1 MYHYEKS
8 TKRSG
13 RCGPRGLHAIF
24 GHGGRHRWGGSR
36 GQHGEGGGRRR
47 VFDAGELRLV
57 LLKLIADQPRHG
69 YDLIREIEALSGGS
83 YAPSPGVV
91 YPTLTLLQDMGL
103 IDEAPAEGARK
114 LFAITE
120 AGTAHLAEQSE
131 AVAAAMAKLAAMSE
145 RSERTDGMQVRRA
158 MGNLR
163 EALQIRLSREDV
175 TMETLHAV
183 TALIDEAAQKIERL

>member
-1 MYHYEKS
+1 MFMYGKTH
-8 TKRSG
+8 G
-13 RCGPRGLHAIF
+13 CGPRGFYAIW
-24 GHGGRHRWGGSR
+24 GHGGRHRWGGR
-36 GQHGEGGGRRR
+36 GTRGEGGGRRR
-47 VFDAGELRLV
+47 VFDSGELRLV
-57 LLKLIADQPRHG
+57 LLKLIADIPRHG

-103 IDEAPAEGARK
+103 IDEAPPKIPPEGARK
-114 LFAITE
+114 LFAISE
-120 AGTAHLAEQSE
+120 AGTAHLAEQAE
-131 AVAAAMAKLAAMSE
+131 AVDAAMAKLAAMSE

-163 EALQIRLSREDV
+163 EALQIRLAQDDV
-175 TMETLHAV
+175 TVETLHAV

>member
-1 MYHYEKS
+1 MFMYGKTHS
-8 TKRSG
+8 
-13 RCGPRGLHAIF
+13 CGPRGFYAIW
-24 GHGGRHRWGGSR
+24 GHGGRHRWGGR
-36 GQHGEGGGRRR
+36 GARGEGGGRRR
-47 VFDAGELRLV
+47 VFDSGELRLV
-57 LLKLIADQPRHG
+57 LLTLIADQPRHG

-114 LFAITE
+114 LFAISE
-120 AGTAHLAEQSE
+120 AGTAHLAEQAE
-131 AVAAAMAKLAAMSE
+131 AVQAAMAKLAAMSE

-163 EALQIRLSREDV
+163 EALQNRLAQDDV
-175 TMETLHAV
+175 TVETLHAV